1 MPVVSVLMP
10 VFNAEKYVEEAINS
24 ILNQTLKDF
33 ELIVLNDAS
42 TDASKNVVLSIQDS
56 RIRYIENETNQ
67 GLAYSR
73 NRLLGEAKGKYI
85 AWLDADDIAYP
96 TRLEE
101 ECSFLEDHPGHA
113 MVAGWARLVDADG
126 SPTGTFIKSYIPN
139 RYLSEL
145 LLFVNYFV
153 QSSVML
159 RRDFLPDVYYRPE
172 YPPTE
177 DYELWVRIA
186 AKHPVAILPKVM
198 VDYRIHTTNTS
209 STQQQKS
216 ENGVRLNHKTQLEGL
231 GIEPTGEEIDLHYA
245 IAFKK
250 AESLGFLQ
258 SASDWLQRIEAQ
270 NKITGRYE
278 AKSLRFILAH
288 RWMKVCTSNRALGME
303 ALKIYFKSPFA
314 ELNPRNIFLILQY
327 FIKN

>member
-24 ILNQTLKDF
+24 ILDQTLKDF

-42 TDASKNVVLSIQDS
+42 TDASKNIILSIQDT

-73 NRLLGEAKGKYI
+73 NRLLGEANSKYI
-85 AWLDADDIAYP
+85 AWLDADDVAYP

-101 ECSFLEDHPGHA
+101 EYDFLEANPEHA
-113 MVAGWARLVDADG
+113 LVSGWARLVDSVG
-126 SPTGTFIKSYIPN
+126 KPTGNFIKSYIPD

-153 QSSVML
+153 QSAVMI
-159 RRDFLPDVYYRPE
+159 RREFLPEVHYRPE
-172 YPPTE
+172 FPPAE

-186 AKHPVAILPKVM
+186 AKHPVCILPKVL

-209 STQQQKS
+209 SVQQQRS
-216 ENGVRLNHKTQLEGL
+216 ENGVKLNHKTQLEAL
-231 GIEPTGEEIDLHYA
+231 GIEPTNEEIDLHYA

-250 AESLGFLQ
+250 AESQDFLRKV
-258 SASDWLQRIEAQ
+258 SDWLQRIEVQ
-270 NKITGRYE
+270 NNITGSFD
-278 AKSLRFILAH
+278 AKSLRYILAH
-288 RWMKVCTSNRALGME
+288 RWMKVCTSNGALGIQ
-303 ALKIYFKSPFA
+303 ALKIYFKNPLA
-314 ELNPRNIFLILQY
+314 ELNPRNIFLMLQY